1 MEFRALA
8 SPAGAVQSAQGID
21 VSNFQ
26 GNYDWGHAKAS
37 VPGLAFGIFRLTQG
51 LGGAGRNSPDPF
63 AAHNHGAIAAQGL
76 VRGAYH
82 FLDPALDGAAQASY
96 FVTQYGK
103 LGLTGTDMLW
113 LDNET
118 GSNPAQVAACGR
130 SFMAELDKLAPH
142 NPRGVYTF
150 ISFARDGHNA
160 GLGGYPLWL
169 AFPALAAPAPPPPWH
184 NWTFWQWGQRNGA
197 DVDAYN
203 GTAAQLHSWIASF
216 APKPAGP
223 FRHVADG
230 TQSLAQIAR
239 ARNTTVEH
247 LIAVTMQAVKPEDMT
262 AALVHLLELN
272 APLPSGTVWYSTNP

>member
-8 SPAGAVQSAQGID
+8 SPEAAVQSAQGID

-26 GNYDWGHAKAS
+26 GNYDWAHARAS

-51 LGGAGRNSPDPF
+51 LGQRTNSPDPF
-63 AAHNHGAIAAQGL
+63 AAHNHASISAQGL
-76 VRGAYH
+76 SRGAYH
-82 FLDPALDGAAQASY
+82 FLDPALDGAAQAKY
-96 FVTQYGK
+96 FVTEMSK

-113 LDNET
+113 CDNET
-118 GSNPAQVAACGR
+118 AGTVSTSQVAACAR
-130 SFMAELDKLAPH
+130 AFMHELGQLAPH

-184 NWTFWQWGQRNGA
+184 NWTFWQWGQRNGV

-203 GTAAQLHSWIASF
+203 GTAAQLHAWIASF
-216 APKPAGP
+216 APKPDGP

-230 TQSLAQIAR
+230 TQSLAQIAK
-239 ARNTTVEH
+239 ARNTTVDH
-247 LIAVTMQAVKPEDMT
+247 LLTVTMSALKPEDT
-262 AALVHLLELN
+262 IVPLHFLLTSEPMPKGL
-272 APLPSGTVWYSTNP
+272 VWYSTNP